1 MSIIDPVALT
11 GDLIRCPSITP
22 EEAGAIALLEAQLS
36 AAGFRC
42 TRISRGGVE
51 NLYARWGTTAPVFAF
66 AGHTD
71 VVPIGDPANWAADP
85 FSGHIADGRIWGR
98 GACDMKSGVAAFVAA
113 SIAKV
118 GDAPPDGSISLL
130 ITGDEEGPSKDGTLA
145 ILDWMREA
153 GETADFCVVGE
164 PTSAAR
170 LGDVIKIGRRGS
182 MTGTLVVTGKQGH
195 TAYPERAENPLPVL
209 SSICAKLSELPIDL
223 GSTHFQ
229 PTTLALSSIDVG
241 NTASNVIPAS
251 GKAVFNV
258 RFNDLQTPETIRVWV
273 NQIVTEIV
281 HATECH
287 AEVVWNV
294 SGESF
299 LTEPGPL
306 VDIVSDAITDRMLER
321 PALTTGGGTS
331 DARFIKDLCPVVEV
345 GLVGDTMHQVNES
358 SDVDDIRILS
368 QIYRD
373 ILDRFFGD

>member
-1 MSIIDPVALT
+1 MSNIDPVALT
-11 GDLIRCPSITP
+11 GDLIRCPSVTP
-22 EEAGAIALLEAQLS
+22 EEAGAISLLEAQLS
-36 AAGFRC
+36 AAGFHC

-51 NLYARWGTTAPVFAF
+51 NLYARWGTVAPVFAF

-71 VVPIGDPANWAADP
+71 VVPVGDPANWASDP

-113 SIAKV
+113 SIEKV
-118 GDAPPDGSISLL
+118 AEAPPGGSISLL
-130 ITGDEEGPSKDGTLA
+130 ITGDEEGPSKDGTVA

-209 SSICAKLSELPIDL
+209 SAICAKLSDLPIDL

-241 NTASNVIPAS
+241 NPASNVIPAA
-251 GKAVFNV
+251 GKAVFNI

-273 NQIVTEIV
+273 SQIVTEV
-281 HATECH
+281 VQGTECH
-287 AEVVWNV
+287 AEVSWHV

-306 VDIVSDAITDRMLER
+306 VDIVVDAITDRMLER

-331 DARFIKDLCPVVEV
+331 DARFIKNLCPVIEV

-358 SDVDDIRILS
+358 SDIGDIRMLS

-373 ILDRFFGD
+373 ILDRFFGV